1 MNGLTARQAAALAR
15 IVRCPD
21 CGVWLMLTG
30 PQHRG
35 HAPITCPHLNP
46 DALESDAA

>member
-1 MNGLTARQAAALAR
+1 MNGLTARQAFALAH
-15 IVRCPD
+15 ITRCS
-21 CGVWLMLTG
+21 CGSWVMLTDR
-30 PQHRG
+30 QHKG